1 MYYSL
6 VEIMKDTNNIAG
18 ILISYK
24 DEFMLCKRVSG
35 KWSIP
40 KGHMQEGEQPLEAAL
55 RELEEETAIQLEGKP
70 KLISTSKT
78 REGGTFYMFGI
89 SVSEKLTPILDHEHT
104 EYGYFTKDNL
114 PTPLDKELNFLKT
127 S

>member
-1 MYYSL
+1 MSYSL
-6 VEIMKDTNNIAG
+6 VEIIKDTINTAG
-18 ILISYK
+18 VLISCKGEY
-24 DEFMLCKRVSG
+24 MLCQRRSG
-35 KWSIP
+35 EYSIP
-40 KGHMQEGEQPLEAAL
+40 KGQLHQDETPIEGAL

-89 SVSEKLTPILDHEHT
+89 SVSEKLTPVLDHEHT